1 MLRRSI
7 AVALLIV
14 ILLACGASPIHS
26 PTVNEPRA
34 ARIVGSALNV
44 NLPPADWSMALC
56 PGYQRTAVIRLG
68 TCYDGYTTLSDMSVA
83 WRGSIGASAY
93 SHEAAHW
100 MLLATGQDIDAD
112 HRDVGLWA
120 LTRELAIRL
129 QEEGL

>member
-1 MLRRSI
+1 MFRRSI
-7 AVALLIV
+7 AVATLIA

-44 NLPPADWSMALC
+44 NLPPADWSMTLC
-56 PGYQRTAVIRLG
+56 PGYQRTAVIRFG

-112 HRDVGLWA
+112 HRDVALWSLA
-120 LTRELAIRL
+120 RELAVRL

>member
-7 AVALLIV
+7 AAVIAILFLLS
-14 ILLACGASPIHS
+14 CGASPIS
-26 PTVNEPRA
+26 MIAGEPRA
-34 ARIVGSALNV
+34 AAIVGSALNV
-44 NLPPADWSMALC
+44 NLPPAQWSMTLC
-56 PGYQRTAVIRLG
+56 PGYRRTAVIRLG

-100 MLLATGQDIDAD
+100 MLLATGQDPDAD
-112 HRDVGLWA
+112 HRDAGLWA
-120 LTRELAIRL
+120 LARELAVRL

>member
-1 MLRRSI
+1 MFRRSI
-7 AVALLIV
+7 A
-14 ILLACGASPIHS
+14 LLAATIVLLSCGVP
-26 PTVNEPRA
+26 PTSMIAGEPRA
-34 ARIVGSALNV
+34 AAIVGSALNV
-44 NLPPADWSMALC
+44 NLPPAQWSMTLC
-56 PGYQRTAVIRLG
+56 PGYRRTAVIRLG

-120 LTRELAIRL
+120 LARELAVRL